1 MDIKIITGIVGLVIT
16 LGSLFVFQ
24 GQLIQ
29 RIDVLESKSAPDTTI
44 IEQDVANLKSEVAV
58 LKTKIEDMKAKESNP
73 LLR

>member
-1 MDIKIITGIVGLVIT
+1 MDIKIIGGVFSLLVGF
-16 LGSLFVFQ
+16 GSLFVFQ

-58 LKTKIEDMKAKESNP
+58 LKAKIEDIKAKENNP